1 VSCQDRTIVALIV
14 LVFLAYALGY
24 FLGFMG
30 GRS

>member
-1 VSCQDRTIVALIV
+1 MSYHNRTIVALIV